1 MPEGDKYR
9 GDFLNVEVPFSI
21 CHRSTS
27 QPQDQYID
35 KFQWLA
41 AGFVNY
47 SPLDFVR
54 WLRTGRCEQAQKKQ
68 EENSFFHWPGFD
80 ILCEFCAKLY
90 KKVLAL
96 VFICYFCGEVL
107 NINYE
112 NHKADYL

>member
-9 GDFLNVEVPFSI
+9 GLPDVEVPFSI

-35 KFQWLA
+35 KFQWLT

-54 WLRTGRCEQAQKKQ
+54 WLRTGCREQAQKKQ
-68 EENSFFHWPGFD
+68 EENSFS
-80 ILCEFCAKLY
+80 
-90 KKVLAL
+90 LAWFRYTL
-96 VFICYFCGEVL
+96 
-107 NINYE
+107 
-112 NHKADYL
+112 